1 MNRFKHITA
10 LAVGMM
16 LACTAHA
23 ESFFQFEAGVGI
35 TSAVKLGDGMY
46 FSRGFSH
53 DTPNGSYGGR
63 VGIVFNAI
71 EARPRSWVPGLRA
84 HLTYLNFGKVRWS
97 SVNPQ
102 DAADFAGTGTPGGY
116 NIATQ
121 TCNDNNCG
129 TLRRFDSTGGIQAI
143 ALTAEP
149 FWDVGSG
156 WQFGVEFGPALY
168 RSTWTSVA
176 TAMSDGRFGPAGTE
190 ETLSHNPHIQVG
202 ALAGASVSR
211 GRYALR
217 LDYLYAPVG
226 RSTAKDT
233 PAGVKGEWLLSLNY
247 SF

>member
-1 MNRFKHITA
+1 MKMRMTA
-10 LAVGMM
+10 LAAGMA

-23 ESFFQFEAGVGI
+23 ESFFQVEAGVGI

-84 HLTYLNFGKVRWS
+84 HLTYYNFGKIRWS
-97 SVNPQ
+97 SVDPQ
-102 DAADFAGTGTPGGY
+102 DAADFTGTPGGY
-116 NIATQ
+116 NVATQ
-121 TCNDNNCG
+121 SCNDSNCG
-129 TLRRFDSTGGIQAI
+129 TFRRFDSTGGIQAI

-149 FWDVGSG
+149 YWDVGRG
-156 WQFGVEFGPALY
+156 WQFGLEVGPALY

-176 TAMSDGRFGPAGTE
+176 TAMADGQFGAAGTQ

-202 ALAGASVSR
+202 ALAGVSVSR
-211 GRYALR
+211 GPFSVRAN
-217 LDYLYAPVG
+217 YLYAPVG
-226 RSTAKDT
+226 RSTAKDV
-233 PAGVKGEWLLSLNY
+233 PAGIKGSWMLSLNY
-247 SF
+247 AF